1 MLLIALALLL
11 LVGFIYIG
19 WSLIWVAPMLTFIVA
34 LAGGLDPLTT
44 FTDVYLGGLVSFFKS
59 WFPVFFLGS
68 ILGALMEST
77 GSAREIGKVLSRLL
91 GAKRAILGV
100 LLSSAVLTYGG
111 ISLFVVIFTLYPLA
125 YPLFREADI
134 SRRLIPAVI
143 ALGAF
148 TFTMTA
154 IPGSPQI
161 QNLIPTKYFSTTPT
175 ASPWLGTFAAIFMAV
190 TGYSYLVWREKQL
203 RKKGEGFTEAQKEE
217 KPDISNQSTSTIR
230 SFLPLIMVVASL
242 NLLHWDI
249 VYALGSGILLLLLLH
264 LTHYRVFIPSLNEG
278 ARNSIITLVTTSSA
292 VGFGSVVT
300 TLPTFPRISRLLL
313 TIGGGNAYLS
323 LSIAIILMA
332 VITGSAS
339 GGLSIALDALGTQYL
354 QLAKTTGIHL
364 DSLHRIATLASGAI
378 IPPHSGGVITYLTV
392 TGFTH
397 RQAYPD
403 LAFVCVLIP
412 TVAFLISLFLV
423 TVGIF

>member
-1 MLLIALALLL
+1 MLIVLALLL
-11 LVGFIYIG
+11 LVGFIYVG

-34 LAGGLDPLTT
+34 LVAGLNPLTT

-77 GSAREIGKVLSRLL
+77 GSAREIGKALSRLL
-91 GAKRAILGV
+91 GNKRAILGV

-111 ISLFVVIFTLYPLA
+111 ISLFVVIFALYPLA
-125 YPLFREADI
+125 YPLFQEANI

-161 QNLIPTKYFSTTPT
+161 QNLIPTKYFATTPT
-175 ASPWLGTFAAIFMAV
+175 ASPWLGTLAAIIMAV
-190 TGYSYLVWREKQL
+190 TGYCYLVWREKQL
-203 RKKGEGFTEAQKEE
+203 RRRGEGFTETQEVKNLDATN
-217 KPDISNQSTSTIR
+217 PSNSAIR
-230 SFLPLIMVVASL
+230 SFLPLLMVVISL
-242 NLLHWDI
+242 NLFHWNI
-249 VYALGSGILLLLLLH
+249 VYALGSGILLLILLQLS
-264 LTHYRVFIPSLNEG
+264 HYRRFIPSLNEG
-278 ARNSIITLVTTSSA
+278 ARNSIIALVTTSSA

-300 TLPTFPRISRLLL
+300 SLPTFPRISRLLL
-313 TIGGGNAYLS
+313 TSGGSNVYFS
-323 LSIAIILMA
+323 LSIAIIVMA

-339 GGLSIALDALGTQYL
+339 GALSIALDALGAQYL
-354 QLAKTTGIHL
+354 QLAKSTGIHL

-378 IPPHSGGVITYLTV
+378 IPPHSGGIITYLTV

-403 LAFVCVLIP
+403 LAVVCVLIP
-412 TVAFLISLFLV
+412 TIAFLISLFLV
-423 TVGIF
+423 TMGIF